1 MGDQQTAESVVARRE
16 CGPESLPKKTLPAS
30 VRDEVDETD
39 SRIDGLPVA
48 LAQLRSCGY
57 QFHNYLGA
65 RTERWQ
71 STGRPAASSKG
82 EAQLP
87 GSASLHYILAPAVSA
102 SACRALSVIAKTV
115 SVATVSAMAV
125 S

>member
-1 MGDQQTAESVVARRE
+1 MGDQQTAESAVARLERQ
-16 CGPESLPKKTLPAS
+16 PESLPKKTLLAS
-30 VRDEVDETD
+30 VRKEVDETD
-39 SRIDGLPVA
+39 SRTDGLPAA
-48 LAQLRSCGY
+48 LAQLRSRGY

-102 SACRALSVIAKTV
+102 SACSALSVIAKTV